1 MKGSLKIWLYAE
13 EARSVIVNV
22 IVKVWFE
29 FSRQKCLIYYF
40 SISVAKLSTA
50 NIEERKGSIFDQN
63 IGPPLDQTQLRN
75 YKTIEQILIRM
86 NRLCVDQNT
95 GKERPH
101 EQLLLRNMG
110 VHTVVLDLLQIP
122 YDQKEDILMNEII
135 KLAHEFLQ
143 NFCLKYSENQK
154 LLHKHVDDFMNPGL
168 LEAQTMCAIFKGNS
182 TLCNEV
188 SEKVVQHFV
197 HCIGNV

>member
-1 MKGSLKIWLYAE
+1 
-13 EARSVIVNV
+13 
-22 IVKVWFE
+22 
-29 FSRQKCLIYYF
+29 
-40 SISVAKLSTA
+40 
-50 NIEERKGSIFDQN
+50 
-63 IGPPLDQTQLRN
+63 
-75 YKTIEQILIRM
+75 M

-197 HCIGNV
+197 HCIGNIQF

>member
-1 MKGSLKIWLYAE
+1 M
-13 EARSVIVNV
+13 
-22 IVKVWFE
+22 
-29 FSRQKCLIYYF
+29 
-40 SISVAKLSTA
+40 AKLSTA

-168 LEAQTMCAIFKGNS
+168 LVFFYSMAVFSDAFFLRVIFN
-182 TLCNEV
+182 
-188 SEKVVQHFV
+188 KVTRDYLDMSCFY
-197 HCIGNV
+197 

>member
-1 MKGSLKIWLYAE
+1 MNFRAK
-13 EARSVIVNV
+13 
-22 IVKVWFE
+22 FF
-29 FSRQKCLIYYF
+29 FSF
-40 SISVAKLSTA
+40 SVAKLSTA

-143 NFCLKYSENQK
+143 NFCLKYSENQVA
-154 LLHKHVDDFMNPGL
+154 LLFNFQFCPIFQFCLIFFHFMQFYPFCPIL
-168 LEAQTMCAIFKGNS
+168 SIVTILSM
-182 TLCNEV
+182 V
-188 SEKVVQHFV
+188 SIVKMISDSNLF
-197 HCIGNV
+197 